1 MAGTAGLNAAQCA
14 FLPVLR
20 EFARRLP
27 GYTGDLIPLL
37 PTAKAR
43 EGRQNL
49 YLLRSSHR
57 FLNALFPTPMNTP
70 GRPRPSF
77 TLDETFVMRALIL
90 ALLIAGAIPLAQAA
104 APTPARPAGEVAIGE
119 RLRDATLQ
127 GLNGPPR
134 ALATFRGKPLII
146 NVWASW
152 CDPCRA
158 EMASLD
164 RLAWL
169 DIARSFSIIGIST
182 DDDSQQALAW
192 LKASNATLSQYIDHQ
207 LQMETMLGAS
217 QIPLTVLIDAQGRVR
232 EKIYGSRQWD
242 SPESLTL
249 IRRAFAPRP

>member
-1 MAGTAGLNAAQCA
+1 MN
-14 FLPVLR
+14 LP
-20 EFARRLP
+20 ARP
-27 GYTGDLIPLL
+27 GSLFRAYT
-37 PTAKAR
+37 
-43 EGRQNL
+43 
-49 YLLRSSHR
+49 
-57 FLNALFPTPMNTP
+57 
-70 GRPRPSF
+70 
-77 TLDETFVMRALIL
+77 TLVMTSLVV
-90 ALLIAGAIPLAQAA
+90 ALLLVTGAIAQAA
-104 APTPARPAGEVAIGE
+104 APAPARPAGEVAVGE
-119 RLRDATLQ
+119 RLREATLQ

-169 DIARSFSIIGIST
+169 DVARSFSIIGIST
-182 DDDSQQALAW
+182 DDDPQQALAW

-217 QIPLTVLIDAQGRVR
+217 HIPLTVLIDAQGRVR

-242 SPESLTL
+242 SPESLAL
-249 IRRAFAPRP
+249 IRRTFAPKP